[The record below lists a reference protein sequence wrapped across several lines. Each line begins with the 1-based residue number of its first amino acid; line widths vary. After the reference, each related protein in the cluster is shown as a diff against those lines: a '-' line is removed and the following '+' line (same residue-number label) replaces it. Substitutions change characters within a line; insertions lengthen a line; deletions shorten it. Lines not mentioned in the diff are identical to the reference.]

1 VDKIEQTVLVAVNG
15 ILVKN
20 GQVNLSLADMA
31 TRNIEDLGFDSMDKL
46 DLVMEIEDQLNMLFA
61 NSDLL
66 KCRTVQDLVQFIGKN
81 Q

>member
-1 VDKIEQTVLVAVNG
+1 VDKIEQIVLVAVNG

-20 GQVNLSLADMA
+20 GQANLSLADMA

-46 DLVMEIEDQLNMLFA
+46 DLVMELEDQLDMLFD
-61 NSDLL
+61 NGGLL
-66 KCRTVQDLVQFIGKN
+66 KCRTLVELIQFIGEI

>member
-1 VDKIEQTVLVAVNG
+1 MDKIEQIVLVAVND

-20 GQVNLSLADMA
+20 GQANLSVANMA

-46 DLVMEIEDQLNMLFA
+46 DLVMEIEDRLDILFS

-66 KCRTVQDLVQFIGKN
+66 KCRTLQDLVLFIGKL